1 MLKSPSFL
9 LAGALLCAPALAQT
23 GPHAW
28 PQPAD
33 VTRTIGELSAHDGV
47 ERIWLGTTGAGHDL
61 EALRFGPDGR
71 ASNHPAIL
79 VVGNVTGD
87 RLAGTAIALGIAEEL
102 ASGSEAASALLDA
115 ATLYVI
121 PSANP
126 DAAALRFAAPL
137 EHTVATGDDR
147 DTDRD
152 GLSGEDGPA
161 DVNGDGLVTWMR
173 VPDPAG
179 TYIADPHD
187 ARLNVEADA
196 TRGER
201 GMWRLVR
208 EGFDADGDGEVAE
221 DRARDAEINQNF
233 PAGFKAHTAAGGI
246 YGGSENTTRALMDF
260 ALLHPELALV
270 VTLDAQDTLVSTPK
284 PGQGS
289 SGRAPTGKVMG
300 GDAKL
305 LEALGRHFGEH
316 VEGAPKADSLVAG
329 SLQRW
334 LYEQRG
340 VLTLDSAIWEL
351 PQGAPQADAEELE
364 EVIEEASGEAVERLG
379 ELGYVDDE
387 ETVVEEV
394 TEEVVD
400 ALGELGYVG
409 DTPEEELVEEAGDE
423 PWRKPGDAHAQLE
436 WVDASG
442 ESWRFVDWQSFDHP
456 TLGPVE
462 IGGWAPYADVEP
474 PADALPGLIE
484 GHFAFLASLGE
495 LLPRVEVASFEATHL
510 GKDLWRI
517 EARIE
522 NPALLPVVTDA
533 ASRARTAT
541 RARVDLYLPEGA
553 SLIAGRPVGFVN
565 RLNGL
570 GRTGNDGEL
579 EWLVT
584 TTDIDAVRLGV
595 TTRNAGAAEAAITR
609 KEDR

>member
-1 MLKSPSFL
+1 MTKTPSFL

-28 PQPAD
+28 PEPAD
-33 VTRTIGELSAHDGV
+33 VTRTIGELSAHEGV

-87 RLAGTAIALGIAEEL
+87 RLAGTAVALGIAAEL
-102 ASGSEAASALLDA
+102 ASGSDAATALLDA
-115 ATLYVI
+115 ATVYVI

-126 DAAALRFAAPL
+126 DAAALRFATPL
-137 EHTVATGDDR
+137 EHTVETGDDR

-187 ARLNVEADA
+187 PRLNVEADA

-208 EGFDADGDGEVAE
+208 EGFDADGDGTIAE
-221 DRARDAEINQNF
+221 DRARDAQVNKNF
-233 PAGFKAHTAAGGI
+233 PAGYTAHTAAGGI
-246 YGGSENTTRALMDF
+246 YGGSERTTRALMDF

-270 VTLDAQDTLVSTPK
+270 LTLDAQDTLVSTPK

-289 SGRAPTGKVMG
+289 SGRVPTGKVMS

-316 VEGAPKADSLVAG
+316 VENAPKADSLVAG
-329 SLQRW
+329 SFQRW

-340 VLTLDSAIWEL
+340 VLTLDSALWDL
-351 PQGAPQADAEELE
+351 PKGAPEPDEEEAEEVL
-364 EVIEEASGEAVERLG
+364 EEASEKVMDELAELGYVEFEKAEVDMLG
-379 ELGYVDDE
+379 ELGYVDDTADE
-387 ETVVEEV
+387 EMVVEEV
-394 TEEVVD
+394 
-400 ALGELGYVG
+400 
-409 DTPEEELVEEAGDE
+409 EADK
-423 PWRKPGDAHAQLE
+423 PWRKPGDAHEQLE

-456 TLGPVE
+456 TLGLVE
-462 IGGWAPYADVEP
+462 IGGWAPYAEVEP

-495 LLPRVEVASFEATHL
+495 LLPRVEIASFEATHL

-533 ASRARTAT
+533 ASRARTST

-553 SLIAGRPVGFVN
+553 SLIVGHPVGFVN

-570 GRTGNDGEL
+570 GRTGSDGEL

-609 KEDR
+609 TEDR